1 VANIWFGYAAG
12 LVKAARL
19 EASYPDGTE
28 LKIVVHHRGC
38 PDPVNFTASV
48 LSELDQV
55 VAKVLV
61 GESVY
66 SFHFCLFSFIRYLRL
81 CTNRY
86 KIQMSYLVQQNLE
99 NLNFLCYLVQY
110 VLYLIY
116 I

>member
-1 VANIWFGYAAG
+1 MKGHHSLVWATFDVISTNHVANIWFGYDVG

-61 GESVY
+61 GEY
-66 SFHFCLFSFIRYLRL
+66 DYLTFMR
-81 CTNRY
+81 
-86 KIQMSYLVQQNLE
+86 
-99 NLNFLCYLVQY
+99 
-110 VLYLIY
+110 
-116 I
+116 

>member
-1 VANIWFGYAAG
+1 MLQAFLKIFVCSGRVPDPTSLLTPDLFLYAAG

-61 GESVY
+61 GESV
-66 SFHFCLFSFIRYLRL
+66 
-81 CTNRY
+81 
-86 KIQMSYLVQQNLE
+86 
-99 NLNFLCYLVQY
+99 
-110 VLYLIY
+110 
-116 I
+116 